1 MESSATNFSPTQL
14 RAVLQQGVLDVEV
27 QSSVVPPRSLF
38 GFAERHNPRRAFL
51 FVSRVLGKHIPVAP
65 SHFSATCEQLASRL
79 PSDLPGPVLFIGLA
93 ETAVGLGAGVHRA
106 YSRFRPDSMYLVTTR
121 HAVSDDVFA
130 CFEEEHSYASTH
142 LVHAP
147 AAPALREMMLSARSL
162 VLVDDEASTGKTLLN
177 LYNALLASGLN
188 RVERLVTCVLTDWSG
203 GAITAAVGEHAAQV
217 SLLRGAYRFTGN
229 SYSALPSRPRSGL
242 APVARWPID
251 PANDWGRLGAR
262 NVVDTLGRDLRV
274 IPGENI
280 LVIGTGEFVWK
291 PFLLAERLE
300 RSGARVHFCAT
311 TRSPIAVGHA
321 IERVMAFPDNYG
333 QGIDNFLYNVAPGQF
348 GRVLLCTET
357 HRLAL
362 PVSLIDTLDAQVIV
376 DGE

>member
-1 MESSATNFSPTQL
+1 MESSVTKFSSTKL
-14 RAVLQQGVLDVEV
+14 RAVLRQGVLDVEV

-65 SHFSATCEQLASRL
+65 SRFSETCEQLASRL

-121 HAVSDDVFA
+121 HFVAEDVFA
-130 CFEEEHSYASTH
+130 CFEEEHSHASTH
-142 LVHAP
+142 LLHAP

-177 LYNALLASGLN
+177 LYNALLASGLS
-188 RVERLVTCVLTDWSG
+188 RVERLVTSVLTDWSG

-217 SLLRGAYRFTGN
+217 SLLRGAYRFTGD
-229 SYSALPSRPRSGL
+229 SCSVVPARPRSGL

-251 PANDWGRLGAR
+251 PANDWGRLGVR
-262 NVVDTLGRDLRV
+262 NVADTLGRDLQAV
-274 IPGENI
+274 PGENI

-300 RSGARVHFCAT
+300 RSGARVHFCST
-311 TRSPIAVGHA
+311 TRSPIAAGHA
-321 IERVMAFPDNYG
+321 IERVIAFPDNYG

-348 GRVLLCTET
+348 ERVLLCTET

-362 PVSLIDTLDAQVIV
+362 PVSLIDTLNAQVIV